1 MTKNAGFLLSECV
14 DFFMPYIA
22 AAKVTGEVRRD
33 LDVKLA
39 GEWFARILF
48 SLFSVPSSTLELGDP
63 SVVRTFVGSHVVRG
77 FR

>member
-1 MTKNAGFLLSECV
+1 MTKNAGALLSECV

-22 AAKVTGEVRRD
+22 AAKITGEARRD

-39 GEWFARILF
+39 GEWFARMLF
-48 SLFSVPSSTLELGDP
+48 SLFSLPSSTFEIGDP
-63 SVVRTFVGSHVVRG
+63 SVVRAFVGGYIVNG